1 MAGAKQIVKKDLYW
15 ILITY
20 MDYHTLDLNLSQM
33 KKNSFHS
40 HQKGSVKGADYCP
53 MCPLHPTQYN
63 FLYN

>member
-1 MAGAKQIVKKDLYW
+1 MVEAKQIVKKDLYW

-40 HQKGSVKGADYCP
+40 HQNGSVKEAGTVQCA
-53 MCPLHPTQYN
+53 HPTPRCN

>member
-1 MAGAKQIVKKDLYW
+1 MVEAKQIVKKDLYW

-40 HQKGSVKGADYCP
+40 HQKGSVKEAGIVQCA
-53 MCPLHPTQYN
+53 HPTPRCN